1 MGRVQPPEPLSPNLR
16 QAWALRHDV
25 AFLNHGSF
33 GAVPRCV
40 LEEQA
45 EWRRRI
51 EAEPVEVL
59 ARRHDALVG
68 NSKRTVGDWLNMR
81 PDDFGLVTNATE
93 GVNAVL
99 RSLEFRPGDG
109 LAATSHVYNAV
120 RQSMRYAA
128 GRAGA
133 AYHEIDVPLPV
144 RSAGKVAGAVLRG
157 LTPRTR
163 LLVIDHVTSPTG
175 LVFPLEAILR
185 GCAARGV
192 EVLVDGAHA
201 PGMLPL
207 DVQVLGEI
215 GATYYAGNLHKW
227 ACAPKGAG
235 FLWVTP
241 RRQADVRPLIIS
253 HNLGRGFARE
263 FDWQGTRDVTAWL
276 AVPKALEFMARLGW
290 ERVRNHNN
298 AMAVWAHDMLCRR
311 LGVEP
316 ISPLDG
322 SFLGSMAA
330 LPMPARFS
338 AMTED
343 HGRALQQRLY
353 DEHRVEAP
361 LVLWCGRWLVRVSCQ
376 GYNTPQEYERLADA
390 LAVLPS
396 VPSRGTPGEGGRGR
410 SASEV
415 ARLNPLPALPRS
427 TGAGSKPSLSP
438 KTSPSGRMP
447 PHPSLEEDPPC

>member
-1 MGRVQPPEPLSPNLR
+1 MGRPQPPEPFSPDIR
-16 QAWALRHDV
+16 DQWALREDV

-40 LEEQA
+40 LEEQS

-51 EAEPVEVL
+51 ESEPVELL

-68 NSKRTVGDWLNMR
+68 SAKRAVGDWLNMR

-99 RSLEFRPGDG
+99 RSLDLRRDDV
-109 LAATSHVYNAV
+109 LATTGHVYNAV

-133 AYHEIDVPLPV
+133 SYHEIDVPLPV
-144 RSAGKVAGAVLRG
+144 RSAGEVADAVLRG
-157 LTPRTR
+157 LTSRTR

-175 LVFPLEAILR
+175 LVFPLDAILS

-207 DVQVLGEI
+207 NVQALGEI

-227 ACAPKGAG
+227 GCAPKGAG

-276 AVPKALEFMARLGW
+276 AVPKALDFMARLGW
-290 ERVRNHNN
+290 ERVRAHNH

-330 LPMPARFS
+330 LPMPPGGS
-338 AMTED
+338 GMTED
-343 HGRALQQRLY
+343 QGRALQQQLY

-361 LVLWCGRWLVRVSCQ
+361 LVPWCGRWLVRVSCQ
-376 GYNTPQEYERLADA
+376 VYNTPQEYQRLAEA
-390 LAVLPS
+390 LGVPTALSPS
-396 VPSRGTPGEGGRGR
+396 PGTPGEGWGGG
-410 SASEV
+410 SA
-415 ARLNPLPALPRS
+415 
-427 TGAGSKPSLSP
+427 K
-438 KTSPSGRMP
+438 
-447 PHPSLEEDPPC
+447 